1 MENKITDHKIEIKEY
16 SEKYRDKIKNV
27 IGKTLADIFVIDQK
41 SLPIDD
47 EDLNKI
53 NKIYSGKG
61 KFWIALDLDND
72 NVIGTIAIKDLGNR
86 VAKLKRMFVLI
97 DYHGSGV
104 GQKLLNYAI
113 DFAKNQGFVK
123 IILNTHKLMK
133 RAHKFY
139 EKNNFMKK
147 DKKGDKFY
155 RYEKEL

>member
-1 MENKITDHKIEIKEY
+1 MKKIMTDYKIEINEY

-27 IGKTLADIFVIDQK
+27 IGKILADISVIDQR

-53 NKIYSGKG
+53 DKIYSGKG
-61 KFWIALDLDND
+61 RFWVAIKDGH
-72 NVIGTIAIKDLGNR
+72 VIGTVAIKDLGDKIAR
-86 VAKLKRMFVLI
+86 LKRMFVLI

-104 GQKLLNYAI
+104 GQKLLNHATN
-113 DFAKNQGFVK
+113 FAKNQGFIK
-123 IILNTHKLMK
+123 IILNTHKVMK

-139 EKNNFMKK
+139 EKNNFIRK